1 MQQTLIVVGAVLWGA
16 AAGLVLPRAAYRFSV
31 PPGEPWRSRCP
42 SGRHEIKSWLGPTPD
57 GCGEEG
63 GEGHPRRQALL
74 LALITAAA
82 CAALAAATGPRP
94 ELAVWLLL
102 TPPGVLLATVDFAV
116 MRLPDVLTLPM
127 GAASLALLGVAVVLP
142 DHGGSWTTAALGALI
157 LSGGYF
163 VLFLINPNGMA
174 FGDVKLAVAL
184 GAVLGWY
191 GWGVLLLGTFAGF
204 VFAGVYGGWLV
215 AVRKAGRRTAIA
227 FGPFLL
233 GGTFAG
239 LLLGAYAA

>member
-16 AAGLVLPRAAYRFSV
+16 AAGLLSPRAVYRFSV
-31 PPGEPWRSRCP
+31 PPGEPWQTRCP
-42 SGRHEIKSWLGPTPD
+42 SGEHEVKGWLGPWPD
-57 GCGEEG
+57 GCGNEG
-63 GEGHPRRQALL
+63 YRKGRALL
-74 LALITAAA
+74 LTLVTAAA
-82 CAALAAATGPRP
+82 CAALATATGPRP

-102 TPPGVLLATVDFAV
+102 TPPAVVLAAVDFAV

-127 GAASLALLGVAVVLP
+127 GAAALALLGVAAALP

>member
-1 MQQTLIVVGAVLWGA
+1 MQQTLIVIGAALWGA
-16 AAGLVLPRAAYRFSV
+16 AAGLLLPRAAYRFSA
-31 PPGEPWRSRCP
+31 PAGEPWHSRCP
-42 SGRHEIKSWLGPTPD
+42 DGEHEVKGWLGGRNVCPD
-57 GCGEEG
+57 GSRYG
-63 GEGHPRRQALL
+63 PRAAI
-74 LALITAAA
+74 LAPVTAVV
-82 CAALAAATGPRP
+82 CAVLAAATGARP
-94 ELAVWLLL
+94 ELVVWLLL
-102 TPPGVLLATVDFAV
+102 TPPAVVLAVVDFAV

-127 GAASLALLGVAVVLP
+127 AATALALLGVAAVLP
-142 DHGGSWTTAALGALI
+142 GQGGSWTTAVLGTLI

-174 FGDVKLAVAL
+174 FGDVKLALAL
-184 GAVLGWY
+184 GAALGWY

-204 VFAGVYGGWLV
+204 VCAAVYGGWLV

-233 GGTFAG
+233 GGAFAA

>member
-16 AAGLVLPRAAYRFSV
+16 AAGLLLPRAAYRFSV
-31 PPGEPWRSRCP
+31 PPGEPWQTRCP
-42 SGRHEIKSWLGPTPD
+42 SGEHEVKGWLGPWPD
-57 GCGEEG
+57 GCGNEG
-63 GEGHPRRQALL
+63 YRKARALL
-74 LALITAAA
+74 LALVTTAA
-82 CAALAAATGPRP
+82 CAALATATGPRP

-102 TPPGVLLATVDFAV
+102 TPPAVVLAAVDFAV

-127 GAASLALLGVAVVLP
+127 GAASLALLGVAAALP
-142 DHGGSWTTAALGALI
+142 EHGGSWTTAGLGALV

-204 VFAGVYGGWLV
+204 VFAAVYGGWLV